1 MYEQIIDKRP
11 VEFLEKMGYSKVKPF
26 HYDQSSSCPWN
37 PITASVE
44 ENTNAYAT
52 FANNGK
58 FIDSYM
64 IERIEDMEGNIVFQ
78 HETEPV
84 EVFSPQTA
92 YIITDMLRDV
102 LTNRRGTAQIM
113 KQNLN
118 FNIDL
123 AAKTGTSDDFGDAW
137 LVGYNPNVSLGVWI
151 GYKYRTS

>member
-1 MYEQIIDKRP
+1 M
-11 VEFLEKMGYSKVKPF
+11 
-26 HYDQSSSCPWN
+26 
-37 PITASVE
+37 
-44 ENTNAYAT
+44 
-52 FANNGK
+52 ANNGQ

-64 IERIEDMEGNIVFQ
+64 IERIEDMEGNVVFQ

-102 LTNRRGTAQIM
+102 LQTEEETAQIM

-137 LVGYNPNVSLGVWI
+137 LVGYNPNV
-151 GYKYRTS
+151 T